1 MRDDILGC
9 TGKERNMKKLLQPF
23 NFLFLFVFCFIAN
36 SFILIY
42 RIPWSLMV
50 LIPLLFFII
59 VGGSVFLLK
68 TGKIRLRILYHGA
81 VLLCIFTLSLLFSV
95 AYHIVLAIV
104 LLPQNYKL
112 LLWSIL
118 LCFVLETTL
127 LVISIVCLYC
137 TSVQLGIRLRVIGA
151 VCGMIPLLNLIV
163 LGKILMTVMN
173 EIEFETQKEQLN
185 QARKEQQIC
194 KTKYPILLVH
204 GLFLRD
210 SKYINYWGRI
220 PKELKNNGATVFYG
234 EHQSA
239 LSVADS
245 AKELS
250 DRIRKIIEET
260 GCEKLNIIAHSKGGL
275 DCRYAISELEIAPY
289 VASLTTVSTPHRGC
303 LFADRLLYFAPRRLK
318 ERIAKMYNNTMKKF
332 GDTTPDFMAAVND
345 LTAMACAEFNMD
357 WTVPEGI
364 YCQSVGS
371 RLNKAAGGRFP
382 MNLAYQ
388 FVTYFDGDNDGL
400 VGEFSF
406 KWGED
411 YQLITVPG
419 KRGVSHSDMIDMNRE
434 NIKDFDVR
442 EFYVQL
448 VHALKER
455 GL

>member
-1 MRDDILGC
+1 
-9 TGKERNMKKLLQPF
+9 MKKLINPL
-23 NFLFLFVFCFIAN
+23 NFLYLFISCLIANSFLVAYHWQWSLIVLLPLFLFV
-36 SFILIY
+36 
-42 RIPWSLMV
+42 V
-50 LIPLLFFII
+50 

-68 TGKIRLRILYHGA
+68 TRKVRLRVLYHGA
-81 VLLCIFTLSLLFSV
+81 VLLCIFTLSLVV
-95 AYHIVLAIV
+95 AFVYHIVLAF
-104 LLPQNYKL
+104 LMLPEEYKL
-112 LLWSIL
+112 FLWSVL
-118 LCFVLETTL
+118 YCFVFEV
-127 LVISIVCLYC
+127 LVLAVSIICIYC
-137 TSVQLGIRLRVIGA
+137 TSVQLGVRLRVFGA
-151 VCGMIPLLNLIV
+151 VFGIVPLVNLLV
-163 LGKILMTVMN
+163 LGKILVTIME
-173 EIEFETQKEQLN
+173 EIEFETQKERLN
-185 QARKEQQIC
+185 QSRKDQKIC
-194 KTKYPILLVH
+194 QTKYPILLVH

-210 SKYINYWGRI
+210 SKYLNYWGRI
-220 PKELKNNGATVFYG
+220 PRELKNNGATIYYG

-239 LSVADS
+239 LAVADS
-245 AKELS
+245 AQELS
-250 DRIRKIIEET
+250 DRIKKIVEET

-275 DCRYAISELEIAPY
+275 DCRYAISEMGMGQYI
-289 VASLTTVSTPHRGC
+289 ASLTTVSTPHRGC
-303 LFADRLLYFAPRRLK
+303 LFADRLLYSAPRRLK

-332 GDTTPDFMAAVND
+332 GDTNPDFMAAVND

-357 WTVPEGI
+357 WTVPDGI

-406 KWGED
+406 KWGEN
-411 YQLITVPG
+411 YQLITVTG

-448 VHALKER
+448 VHDLKEK